1 MPVLCDARRAVPS
14 AAANR
19 AASTRR
25 GRLIHAYIVWKP
37 LILRIDDTVPKATR
51 SSLGALI
58 DVVPWP
64 AAAIARSGRV
74 THVNAAMERRGIR
87 LLEQADRHVLSV
99 FPEYCDLL
107 EGNPRWLTPQE
118 VDVARPSPGGT
129 VHEKIWLRRFGAGAG
144 MFVADESRLRELEMG
159 YAQNARLA
167 SLGFLLASVLHEIN
181 GPLSAISSMIQI
193 LQSKRPVTREV
204 REKGTS
210 LVEENARRLLLIT
223 RKLTSFARVDD
234 ALRGPFSIDTSIDEA
249 FLQLRHD
256 SLGET
261 VKFEH
266 QRDPKAI
273 VVGYQHQM
281 QQVFFNLFL
290 NAAQAMK
297 GRGTITVV
305 TERIP
310 PADVAVTISDTGVG
324 IPPLHLQRIFEPFFT
339 TKPRGDG
346 MGLGLAISNEI
357 VEEHGGSLVA
367 GNNASG
373 GALFQLRVPLPAASR
388 AD

>member
-1 MPVLCDARRAVPS
+1 
-14 AAANR
+14 
-19 AASTRR
+19 
-25 GRLIHAYIVWKP
+25 
-37 LILRIDDTVPKATR
+37 LILRIDDTVPKPTR

-74 THVNAAMERRGIR
+74 THVNAAMERHGIR
-87 LLEQADRHVLSV
+87 LPEQADRHVLSV
-99 FPEYCDLL
+99 FPEYCELL

-193 LQSKRPVTREV
+193 LQSKRPVSREV

-297 GRGTITVV
+297 GHGTITVV

-310 PADVAVTISDTGVG
+310 PAEIGVAISDTGVG

-373 GALFQLRVPLPAASR
+373 GALFQLRLPRAATSR